1 MANAR
6 GTTAQRTALVVHP
19 DMTALSALQGEFL
32 KHAIATIV
40 ARDLP
45 TALLAMTQH
54 YFDIAVVADTV
65 SEAGDGWA
73 LGGVLRMVFPK
84 AFLAT
89 ITPSSDVDTLKNAI
103 NNGIDEISKP
113 TPTSATWWAPPC
125 AAIPPH
131 RGSEA
136 QECNKILRV
145 FVPSW

>member
-6 GTTAQRTALVVHP
+6 STTAQRTALVVHP

-32 KHAIATIV
+32 KHSIATIV
-40 ARDLP
+40 ERDLP

-54 YFDIAVVADTV
+54 YFDIAVVADTI

-89 ITPSSDVDTLKNAI
+89 ITPNSDVHTLKNAI
-103 NNGIDEISKP
+103 NNGIDEIFETNAQFGDVVGATVRSYSSAPSKR
-113 TPTSATWWAPPC
+113 TA
-125 AAIPPH
+125 
-131 RGSEA
+131 
-136 QECNKILRV
+136 RV
-145 FVPSW
+145 Q

>member
-1 MANAR
+1 MPNAR
-6 GTTAQRTALVVHP
+6 STTAQRTALVVHP

-32 KHAIATIV
+32 KHSIATIV

-54 YFDIAVVADTV
+54 YFDIAVVADTI

-89 ITPSSDVDTLKNAI
+89 ITPSSDVHTLKNAI
-103 NNGIDEISKP
+103 NNGIDEIFE
-113 TPTSATWWAPPC
+113 TNAQFGDVVATTVRNYSSVPGKR
-125 AAIPPH
+125 AA
-131 RGSEA
+131 
-136 QECNKILRV
+136 RV
-145 FVPSW
+145 Q

>member
-6 GTTAQRTALVVHP
+6 DTSLQRTALVVHP
-19 DMTALSALQGEFL
+19 DLAALSALQGEFV

-54 YFDIAVVADTV
+54 YFDIVVVADTI

-84 AFLAT
+84 TFIAT
-89 ITPSSDVDTLKNAI
+89 ITPSSDVHTLKNAI
-103 NNGIDEISKP
+103 NNGIDEIFETNANFADVVAATLKTYS
-113 TPTSATWWAPPC
+113 SAPG
-125 AAIPPH
+125 
-131 RGSEA
+131 RKSS
-136 QECNKILRV
+136 RV
-145 FVPSW
+145 Q